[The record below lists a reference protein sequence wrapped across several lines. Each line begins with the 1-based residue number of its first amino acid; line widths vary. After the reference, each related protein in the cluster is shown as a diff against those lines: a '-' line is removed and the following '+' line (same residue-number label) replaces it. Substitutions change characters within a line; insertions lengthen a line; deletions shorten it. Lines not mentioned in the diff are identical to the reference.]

1 MNRQTRNGRY
11 LTTLLFTGIILLAA
25 FYLMNG
31 RGSEETAVSANT
43 LPDSG
48 GPAIVGNTAI
58 NFTLNNLDGIP
69 VRLSDHLGQP
79 IILNFWASWCA
90 PCRIEMPELQGLQ
103 GLQTQYAN
111 KGLTILA
118 INQGETAETARAF
131 FFDEMGLTFANPLL
145 DENTAVAQKYGI
157 RNLPT
162 TIFINSQGQITAI
175 HRGPATRSQFEAY
188 LAQTD

>member
-1 MNRQTRNGRY
+1 MNWQTRNGRR

-25 FYLMNG
+25 AFYLISG
-31 RGSEETAVSANT
+31 QGSEETAVPANT

-48 GPAIVGNTAI
+48 GPVIVGNTAI

-90 PCRIEMPELQGLQ
+90 PCRIEMPELQA
-103 GLQTQYAN
+103 LQTQYAN
-111 KGLTILA
+111 NGLTILA

-145 DENTAVAQKYGI
+145 DENTAVAQEYGV

-188 LAQTD
+188 LAQTN